1 MSNKSTSSSAH
12 RSSKRSSRTSLS
24 KSTEYALLEAATK
37 KAELQCRAE
46 ALKLKQSLEKEE
58 FELQSK
64 ARYLKQALEKE
75 EFELQTRAKDLQQ
88 KRELLAME
96 TEINVEE
103 AKIATLEKYDD
114 ESKSRRSRSLSEG
127 LPLILIDDK
136 VSVSRWLEDTKEIQ
150 GAKGPNPW
158 ESPCDKTTKLE
169 IAKEQV
175 NMISEVHCD
184 VQQPKKQLSTSS
196 PVQIDA
202 PPQNDAGQLLS
213 TEAPVNMGKLSIS
226 SPLLISIPPQYD
238 TGQLSAVAAPVDTD
252 RDQSKEIKTPARQF
266 SPDNDMKQQPTNP
279 SVFMNSSMGQAQP
292 INTMVTQSVNK
303 ESLQQRD
310 PANSDLGKLTQ
321 LLITQQVRA
330 QLPAQKIQV
339 FSGDPLKFTTF
350 MKAFEYGVE
359 DKILDGRDR
368 INYLWQYTAG
378 EPKSLVNS
386 CLYYTDANE
395 GYSKAKQLLTKR
407 FGDSHKIAQ
416 AVLKKAKEWP
426 DVKEQA
432 SCLNEFSLFLLEC
445 HNMMQ
450 ANSPL
455 KELDN
460 TSSLQLLVGKLPYRL
475 KNLWRAKVYDIQ
487 EEKLRTVGFKDLVD
501 FVSRHAQ
508 IVANPAFG
516 TISSDTKSNSR
527 NQQYDNKPKPRT
539 SSFVTGTHSEE
550 KPPQQNC
557 LHCDTSTHTLEV
569 CRVVQKKPYD
579 ERMATLRKLGV
590 CFGCVKK
597 ASHLRPQKSE
607 VEASTTCGL
616 TGAGCMASVLSV
628 VPVTVQSRDTGKEVK
643 TYALLDSK
651 STAVFC
657 SKNLK
662 SKLAM
667 KGTKTKIKVQTIN
680 GDKDVDTYKLSGLE
694 VTDADGK
701 INIEL
706 PVVYTQDSIPVKV
719 EDMVSKEDLTP
730 WPYLQDITV
739 PELLKGQRVDLLIGN
754 NVPRALEPLEVIQ
767 SQHNGP
773 YACRSALGWE
783 IHGLTKARATSTT
796 TSMASV
802 HRISVEDL
810 HNEFADPYNHDI
822 NKRTIEDRPQNS
834 IGDNMVVKS
843 IHFKDGNSQMKLPLS
858 NQEVTVPS
866 NKPMAESRISHLKR
880 KSQREPQLREEYN
893 RVKLIREG
901 SSPSQWQHV
910 DTARNPADE
919 CSQGQTVKNSFSN
932 RRWPRGPEYLWQ
944 KETEQPSQPCNS
956 DENQLDNDP
965 KYEASVNA
973 IQVEEHKDPIVKLL
987 RHYSKWNSLKRA
999 VAYLLRLR
1007 RMLLQ
1012 KAKKKNN
1019 AAAKNDTEETQS
1031 RHSLEPTRESHLSA
1045 DDLQEAEE
1053 AIVRYIQQEAFAKE
1067 ISALKATPDQKIMC
1081 KKRQKVGS
1089 LDNLDPMILDGI
1101 LRVGEGLRNAP
1112 ITDHVKHPMILPKN
1126 HHVSHLIIRHTHEHV
1141 NHQGKNHVLAELRQ
1155 RFWII
1160 NASAAVRKLV
1170 KQCVT
1175 CCKYQTRNV
1184 VLMADNQAPCKS
1196 WTPGCVQEIHPD
1208 KNGHVRSTKIKTQT
1222 TELCVLLEQDSPLQG
1237 PKDMN

>member
-1 MSNKSTSSSAH
+1 
-12 RSSKRSSRTSLS
+12 
-24 KSTEYALLEAATK
+24 
-37 KAELQCRAE
+37 
-46 ALKLKQSLEKEE
+46 
-58 FELQSK
+58 
-64 ARYLKQALEKE
+64 
-75 EFELQTRAKDLQQ
+75 
-88 KRELLAME
+88 ME

-103 AKIATLEKYDD
+103 AKIATLEKYND
-114 ESKSRRSRSLSEG
+114 ETKSRSSRTLSEDI
-127 LPLILIDDK
+127 PPILISDK
-136 VSVSRWLEDTKEIQ
+136 ISVSRWLEDTKEIQ
-150 GAKGPNPW
+150 GATGPNPW
-158 ESPCDKTTKLE
+158 ESPSDDTTKLE
-169 IAKEQV
+169 IAKEQI
-175 NMISEVHCD
+175 NMTSETHCD
-184 VQQPKKQLSTSS
+184 VQQPQKQFSTSS

-213 TEAPVNMGKLSIS
+213 TEAPVNMGKLSTNSQVQTNIIPQNDASEMPSSAAPVNVGKLSIS

-238 TGQLSAVAAPVDTD
+238 TGLLSAIAAPVNTD

-292 INTMVTQSVNK
+292 MSMTVPTMATQMQNI
-303 ESLQQRD
+303 ESLQQRE
-310 PANSDLGKLTQ
+310 PAGSDLSRLTQ

-359 DKILDGRDR
+359 DKILDSRDR
-368 INYLWQYTAG
+368 INYLWQYTSG

-395 GYSKAKQLLTKR
+395 GYIKAKQLLTKR

-455 KELDN
+455 KELNN

-487 EEKLRTVGFKDLVD
+487 EEKMRTVGFKDLVD
-501 FVSRHAQ
+501 FVGRHAQ

-539 SSFVTGTHSEE
+539 SSFVTGTQHEE
-550 KPPQQNC
+550 KSPQKLC

-579 ERMATLRKLGV
+579 ERVATLRKLGV

-597 ASHLRPQKSE
+597 GSHFVRDCTKRVKCIVCKGRHPTVLHRERGERDPQKSE

-628 VPVTVQSRDTGKEVK
+628 VPVTVLSRDTGKEVK

-657 SKNLK
+657 SKNLT

-667 KGTKTKIKVQTIN
+667 KGTKTKIKVRTIN

-701 INIEL
+701 VNIEL
-706 PVVYTQDSIPVKV
+706 PNVYTQDSIPVKV

-730 WPYLQDITV
+730 WPYLQEITV
-739 PELLKGQRVDLLIGN
+739 PELRKGQRVDLLIGN

-767 SQHNGP
+767 SQHDGP

-783 IHGLTKARATSTT
+783 IHGLTKSRATSTT

-802 HRISVEDL
+802 HRISVKDL
-810 HNEFADPYNHDI
+810 HNELADPYNHDI
-822 NKRTIEDRPQNS
+822 NERTIEDRPQNS

-843 IHFKDGNSQMKLPLS
+843 IHLKDGDCQMKLPLS
-858 NQEVTVPS
+858 NQEVTFLN
-866 NKPMAESRISHLKR
+866 NKSESKISHLKR
-880 KSQREPQLREEYN
+880 KCQRKPQVGEEYN
-893 RVKLIREG
+893 RAIREG

-910 DTARNPADE
+910 DMARNPADE
-919 CSQGQTVKNSFSN
+919 CSRGQTVKNCLS
-932 RRWPRGPEYLWQ
+932 
-944 KETEQPSQPCNS
+944 KKTEQPSQPCNS

-965 KYEASVNA
+965 EEEASVKA
-973 IQVEEHKDPIVKLL
+973 IQVEEHEDPINRLM

-999 VAYLLRLR
+999 VAYLLRLKR
-1007 RMLLQ
+1007 ILLQ

-1019 AAAKNDTEETQS
+1019 AAAKCDKEIQS
-1031 RHSLEPTRESHLSA
+1031 RQSLEPTPESHLSA
-1045 DDLQEAEE
+1045 ENLQEAEE

-1067 ISALKATPDQKIMC
+1067 INALKPTPEQKITC
-1081 KKRQKVGS
+1081 KKRHKISS
-1089 LDNLDPMILDGI
+1089 LDNLDPMIHDGI
-1101 LRVGEGLRNAP
+1101 LRVGRRLRNAP
-1112 ITDHVKHPMILPKN
+1112 IPDRVKHPMILPKN
-1126 HHVSHLIIRHTHEHV
+1126 HHVSNLIIRHTHEHV
-1141 NHQGKNHVLAELRQ
+1141 NHQGRNHVLTELRQ
-1155 RFWII
+1155 RFWIV

-1184 VLMADNQAPCKS
+1184 VLMADNQAPRKS

-1222 TELCVLLEQDSPLQG
+1222 AELMRPVTKLCVLLEQDSPLQG